1 MGTAAG
7 FITGMAGG
15 GIVDDAI
22 TMEALNERIAI
33 FRYISR
39 RSLETREQKVLLP
52 LMNDIMAGKHLNEIV
67 EPAAPELLTDDGREI
82 IYADH
87 EMPCV
92 ECSFRI
98 QVGDPIVLNDWG
110 WVHPL
115 CIGGDAA

>member
-1 MGTAAG
+1 M
-7 FITGMAGG
+7 
-15 GIVDDAI
+15 DDAI
-22 TMEALNERIAI
+22 TMEALDERIAI

-52 LMNDIMAGKHLNEIV
+52 LMNDIMAGKHLD
-67 EPAAPELLTDDGREI
+67 ATATPELLTDDGRVI

-87 EMPCV
+87 EITCA

-98 QVGDPIVLNDWG
+98 QVGDPVVMDKWG

-115 CIGGDAA
+115 CTVGDDAA

>member
-1 MGTAAG
+1 MES
-7 FITGMAGG
+7 ITGMAAG
-15 GIVDDAI
+15 GIVDDEI
-22 TMEALNERIAI
+22 TWESLNERIAI

-52 LMNDIMAGKHLNEIV
+52 LMYDIMAGKHLDATV

-115 CIGGDAA
+115 CLGGDAA